1 MLRSVMQTCSE
12 RDLAYLGRAVELARN
27 GTGRVNPNPVV
38 GAVIAAG
45 SRVLGEGWHERLGGA
60 HAEVNAIA
68 ACAGADL
75 SDATLYVT
83 LEPCCHVGRT
93 PPCTDA
99 ILAAG
104 LRRVVVGSDDPTE
117 KASGRGL
124 GILRDEGVEIVIAE
138 GEVAQ
143 RSRLLNQGFRKHA
156 RTGRP
161 WVLFKSAMTLDGKVA
176 TRDGDSKWISGV
188 ESRELAHHWR
198 AAVDAVAIGIGTA
211 VADDP
216 QLTARVE
223 NVHHQPRRVVFDSLA
238 RLPLTSQLVCAAADV
253 PLIVVVSRAAA
264 RIATDA
270 LEAAGVE
277 VIVATGENEPARVRS
292 ALDQL
297 GAQGI
302 AAILL
307 EGGPHLAGA
316 FLDAGEI
323 DEVRLFLAPMLL
335 GGRSARDPLEGEGVG
350 RIAEA
355 ISALTLDCERVGEDL
370 LISARLREW

>member
-1 MLRSVMQTCSE
+1 MQTCSE
-12 RDLAYLGRAVELARN
+12 ADLMYLERAVELARR
-27 GTGRVNPNPVV
+27 GSGRVNPNPIV
-38 GAVIAAG
+38 GAVIARG
-45 SRVLGEGWHERLGGA
+45 GTVLGEGWHDLLGGA

-68 ACAGADL
+68 DCASADL
-75 SDATLYVT
+75 DGATLYVS
-83 LEPCCHVGRT
+83 LEPCCHTGRT

-104 LRRVVVGSDDPTE
+104 IRRVVVASDDPTE

-124 GILRDEGVEIVIAE
+124 GILRDEGVEIVVAD
-138 GEVAQ
+138 GEVAHAA
-143 RSRLLNQGFRKHA
+143 RLLNQAFRKHA

-211 VADDP
+211 LADDP
-216 QLTARVE
+216 MLTARVE

-238 RLPLTSQLVCAAADV
+238 RLPLSSQLVCAAADV
-253 PLIVVVSRAAA
+253 PLIVVASRAAP
-264 RIATDA
+264 RTDIDA

-277 VIVATGENEPARVRS
+277 VVVAAGENEQARVRS
-292 ALDQL
+292 ALDLL
-297 GAQGI
+297 GAEGM

-355 ISALTLDCERVGEDL
+355 ISALTLDCARVGDDL

>member
-1 MLRSVMQTCSE
+1 MQTCSE
-12 RDLAYLGRAVELARN
+12 TDLAHLERAADLARN
-27 GTGRVNPNPVV
+27 GIGRVNPNPVV
-38 GAVIAAG
+38 GAVIAVGAT
-45 SRVLGEGWHERLGGA
+45 VIGEGWHEELGGC
-60 HAEVNAIA
+60 HAEVNALA
-68 ACAGADL
+68 ACGAADL
-75 SDATLYVT
+75 GSATLYVT
-83 LEPCCHVGRT
+83 LEPCCHFGRT

-104 LRRVVVGSDDPTE
+104 IRRVVVGSDDPTE

-124 GILRDEGVEIVIAE
+124 GILRDEGVEVVLAD
-138 GEVAQ
+138 GEPAH
-143 RSRLLNQGFRKHA
+143 RARLLNQGFRKHA

-188 ESRELAHHWR
+188 ASREMAHHWR
-198 AAVDAVAIGIGTA
+198 ASVDAVAIGIGTA
-211 VADDP
+211 LADDP

-223 NVHHQPRRVVFDSLA
+223 GVHRQPTRVVFDSLG
-238 RLPLTSQLVCAAADV
+238 RLPMSSQLVGAASEV
-253 PLIVVVSRAAA
+253 PLIVIVSRAAP
-264 RIATDA
+264 RMEIDA
-270 LEAAGVE
+270 LTAAGVE
-277 VIVATGENEPARVRS
+277 VIVATGEHEPARVRA
-292 ALDQL
+292 ALDLL
-297 GAQGI
+297 GAKGI

-355 ISALTLDCERVGEDL
+355 IGALTLDCDRVGEDL
-370 LISARLREW
+370 MISARLREW